1 MRNYWLKIALSAVG
15 IFAVGM
21 VVITGFKSL
30 KHSVTNTINS
40 SDPIP
45 IPLIGL
51 VPFRLDS
58 QRLGSLSK
66 VEFLR
71 SDPEHVSGVRVFVK
85 LADSVSPDVLRKCV
99 LALDNVDNIGEN
111 TTFRCNVTD
120 QAGLQ
125 PFGMVVLRGSGDSL
139 PLLLPDRAVADLRET
154 SIHLDRNG
162 LQVTSASDRRRAA
175 WAERVGPLRERLSA
189 AVDARSDS
197 VDHLRDMADALED
210 SASEANAAERR
221 TYQRRA
227 DSARTAMRAVMD
239 RMKANE
245 AQLQA
250 LDSMDPLTQAQLDSL
265 RQLGPRMRDSIRAE
279 VAKQLEQVQIELQ
292 QVQAEAQAR
301 TQVGAP
307 ASSTPAPRA
316 RGTGAAAAVEA
327 PAPPKPPAPTS
338 RP

>member
-1 MRNYWLKIALSAVG
+1 MRNYWIRIGLSAFA

-21 VVITGFKSL
+21 GLITGVKSL
-30 KHSVTNTINS
+30 KRTVTSTINS

-58 QRLGSLSK
+58 QKLGSLSK

-85 LADSVSPDVLRKCV
+85 LADSVSPETLRKCV
-99 LALDNVDNIGEN
+99 LALDDVDNIGEH

-120 QAGLQ
+120 QTGLQ
-125 PFGMVVLRGSGDSL
+125 PFGMVVIRGSGDSL

-154 SIHLDRNG
+154 SIHLDHNG
-162 LQVTSASDRRRAA
+162 LQVTSASDRRREA
-175 WAERVGPLRERLSA
+175 WEARVGPLRERLSA

-197 VDHLRDMADALED
+197 VDNLRDLADEYED
-210 SASEANAAERR
+210 SASSGSTTERR
-221 TYQRRA
+221 HYQRLA
-227 DSARTAMRAVMD
+227 DSTRAQMRSMVD

-245 AQLQA
+245 AQLRA
-250 LDSMDPLTQAQLDSL
+250 LEDMEPLSPAQLDSL
-265 RQLGPRMRDSIRAE
+265 RRVGPLMRDSIRAE

-292 QVQAEAQAR
+292 RVQAEAQAR
-301 TQVGAP
+301 GQAGAP
-307 ASSTPAPRA
+307 ASPTPAPRA